1 MELRITSP
9 YAITKHDNP
18 NIVKDHD
25 FDLDKPILPG
35 VRYVVLIRE
44 FEACCLSYYRFKKLG
59 FQREETGLPYPF
71 VDVASEDYQA
81 FRKET
86 LEYYEGFLRKWIFGN
101 SHKETLFLN
110 FADLRRDPEREINR
124 VLIFANSLVFG

>member
-25 FDLDKPILPG
+25 FDLAKPILPG
-35 VRYVVLIRE
+35 VRYVVLTRD
-44 FEACCLSYYRFKKLG
+44 FDQCCLSYYRFKKLA
-59 FQREETGLPYPF
+59 FQREESELPYPF

-81 FRKET
+81 FRE
-86 LEYYEGFLRKWIFGN
+86 EAQRYYDGFLQKWVLTCHEAMILPITYRGL
-101 SHKETLFLN
+101 LFCPQRTIDCVLR
-110 FADLRRDPEREINR
+110 FADW
-124 VLIFANSLVFG
+124 